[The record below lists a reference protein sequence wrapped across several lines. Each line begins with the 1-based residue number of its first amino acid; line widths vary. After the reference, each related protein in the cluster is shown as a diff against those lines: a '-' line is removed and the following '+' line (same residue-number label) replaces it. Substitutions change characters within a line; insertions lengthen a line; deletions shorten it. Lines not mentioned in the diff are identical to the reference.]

1 MDLNKNMKSIQP
13 IDPVFQPIR
22 IKGNTVQSHQT
33 LFVRYC
39 LKIIPHAVK
48 FPAIRTNSRIVSK
61 AVTAQ
66 PAMKNTV
73 LAVP

>member
-33 LFVRYC
+33 LFARYC
-39 LKIIPHAVK
+39 LKIK
-48 FPAIRTNSRIVSK
+48 
-61 AVTAQ
+61 
-66 PAMKNTV
+66 
-73 LAVP
+73 